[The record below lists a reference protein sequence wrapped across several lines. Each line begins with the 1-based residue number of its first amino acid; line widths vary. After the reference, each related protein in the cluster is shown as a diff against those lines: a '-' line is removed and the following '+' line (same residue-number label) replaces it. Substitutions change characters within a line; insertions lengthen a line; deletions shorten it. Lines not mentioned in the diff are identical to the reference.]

1 MTWST
6 SGSPWRLQRLGDSLY
21 LLEHT
26 TPRHLLILDSAGSI
40 RDSLVVPDTL
50 GQLLTATPDGQQIWF
65 NRESVTGRRVLSLDL
80 QTKQVKVAFN
90 APPNSFPV
98 GWANDG
104 YYVVTVPKDTPS
116 WPALSRVN
124 PKGTLT
130 QIATLPKGC
139 DFVTS
144 DISLSMSRDGTRFV
158 CVRRYAVKR
167 DIVLQR
173 GFDLGR

>member
-1 MTWST
+1 
-6 SGSPWRLQRLGDSLY
+6 
-21 LLEHT
+21 
-26 TPRHLLILDSAGSI
+26 
-40 RDSLVVPDTL
+40 LVVPDSL
-50 GQLLTATPDGQQIWF
+50 GRLLTATPDGQQIWF
-65 NRESVTGRRVLSLDL
+65 NRQSVTGRRVLSLDR

-90 APPNSFPV
+90 APPTSFPV

-104 YYVVTVPKDTPS
+104 YYVVILPKDTAS
-116 WPALSRVN
+116 SPALSRVN
-124 PKGTLT
+124 PNGTLT

-144 DISLSMSRDGTRFV
+144 DLSRSMSRDGTRFV